1 MANLGEIQQAL
12 QQAGLDGWLLFDF
25 RGMNP
30 IARQVAALPEEGVF
44 SRRWAYWIP
53 ARGKATWLVHRI
65 EAGPFASS
73 GAPVYTYVT
82 WQELTRG
89 IHDLLGHSQRI
100 AMEFSPGGAIPYVG
114 RVDAG
119 TIDLIRGL
127 GVEIVSSAD
136 LVQWVQAR
144 WTPAQLAQHRVA
156 ARLLD
161 RIKDECFAWMAA
173 ELAGGRS
180 PGEVEGQQFVMRR
193 FAEEGLITDHPPIV
207 GINAHSGDPHYA
219 PTAQR
224 QFFLKPGDF
233 VLLDLWAKLDQPNAV
248 FADITWVAFAG
259 AEPPAAHR
267 QIFDIVAASRDA
279 AVRFI
284 QQRLAAGQQVQGFQ
298 VDDAA
303 RAVIQQAGY
312 GAAFFHRTG
321 HSIDTNG
328 HGNGVNMDNLETHD
342 ERRLIPGV
350 GFSIE
355 PGIYLADFGV
365 RSEINM
371 FVGDGFAEVTTQP
384 VQQAIVSLLAAE

>member
-1 MANLGEIQQAL
+1 MTNLAEIQKAL
-12 QQAGLDGWLLFDF
+12 QAADLDGWLLFDF

-30 IARQVAALPEEGVF
+30 IAAQVAGLPAEGVF

-53 ARGKATWLVHRI
+53 ARGEAARLVHRI
-65 EAGPFASS
+65 EAGPFVKAQE
-73 GAPVYTYVT
+73 PVHTYVT
-82 WQELTRG
+82 WQDLTRG
-89 IHDLLGHSQRI
+89 LQALLGPARRI
-100 AMEFSPGGAIPYVG
+100 AMEFSPGGAIPYVA

-127 GVEIVSSAD
+127 GVEVVSSAD

-144 WTPAQLAQHRVA
+144 WTPAQLAQHREA
-156 ARLLD
+156 ARLLNQ
-161 RIKDECFAWMAA
+161 IKDECFAWLAA
-173 ELAGGRS
+173 ELRAGRA

-193 FAEEGLITDHPPIV
+193 FAETGLITDHPPIV

-219 PTAQR
+219 PTVER
-224 QFFLKPGDF
+224 QFFLHAGDF
-233 VLLDLWAKLDQPNAV
+233 VLLDLWAKLDQPGAV

-259 AEPPAAHR
+259 AEAPAAQR
-267 QIFDIVAASRDA
+267 EIFAIVARARDA
-279 AVRFI
+279 AVQFI
-284 QQRLAAGQQVQGFQ
+284 QQRFAAGQRVQGFE
-298 VDDAA
+298 VDDAT
-303 RAVIQQAGY
+303 RAVIEQAGY

-342 ERRLIPGV
+342 ERTLIPGV

-355 PGIYLADFGV
+355 PGIYLAEFGV

-371 FVGDGFAEVTTQP
+371 IVGEGFAEVTTQP
-384 VQQAIVSLLAAE
+384 VQQAIVPLLSA

>member
-1 MANLGEIQQAL
+1 MTNLAEIQKAL
-12 QQAGLDGWLLFDF
+12 QAADLDGWLLFDF

-30 IARQVAALPEEGVF
+30 IAAQVAGLPAEGVF

-53 ARGKATWLVHRI
+53 ARGEAARLVHRI
-65 EAGPFASS
+65 EAGPFANAKEAVS
-73 GAPVYTYVT
+73 TYVT
-82 WQELTRG
+82 WQDLTRG
-89 IHDLLGHSQRI
+89 LQALLGPARRI
-100 AMEFSPGGAIPYVG
+100 AMEFSPGGAIPYVA

-127 GVEIVSSAD
+127 GVEVVSSAD

-144 WTPAQLAQHRVA
+144 WTPAQLAQHREA

-161 RIKDECFAWMAA
+161 QIKDECFAWLAA
-173 ELAGGRS
+173 ELRAGRA

-193 FAEEGLITDHPPIV
+193 FAETGLITDHPPIV

-219 PTAQR
+219 PTVQR
-224 QFFLKPGDF
+224 QFFLHAGDF
-233 VLLDLWAKLDQPNAV
+233 VLLDLWAKLDQPGAV

-259 AEPPAAHR
+259 AEAPAAQR
-267 QIFDIVAASRDA
+267 EIFAIVARARDA
-279 AVRFI
+279 AVQFI
-284 QQRLAAGQQVQGFQ
+284 QQRFAAGQRVQGFE
-298 VDDAA
+298 VDDAT
-303 RAVIQQAGY
+303 RAVIEEAGY

-321 HSIDTNG
+321 HSIDTSG

-342 ERRLIPGV
+342 ERTLIPGV

-355 PGIYLADFGV
+355 PGIYLAEFGV

-371 FVGDGFAEVTTQP
+371 IVGEGFAEVTTQP
-384 VQQAIVSLLAAE
+384 VQQAIVPLLSA

>member
-1 MANLGEIQQAL
+1 MTNLAEIQKAL
-12 QQAGLDGWLLFDF
+12 QAADLDGWLLFDF

-30 IARQVAALPEEGVF
+30 IAVQVAGLPAEGVF

-53 ARGKATWLVHRI
+53 ARGEAARLVHRI
-65 EAGPFASS
+65 EAGPFVKAQE
-73 GAPVYTYVT
+73 PVHTYVT
-82 WQELTRG
+82 WQDLTRG
-89 IHDLLGHSQRI
+89 LQALLGPARRI
-100 AMEFSPGGAIPYVG
+100 AMEFSPGGAIPYVA

-127 GVEIVSSAD
+127 GVEVVSSAD

-144 WTPAQLAQHRVA
+144 WTPAQLAQHREA
-156 ARLLD
+156 ARLLNQ
-161 RIKDECFAWMAA
+161 IKDECFAWLAA
-173 ELAGGRS
+173 ELRAGRA

-193 FAEEGLITDHPPIV
+193 FAETGLITDHPPIV

-219 PTAQR
+219 PTVER
-224 QFFLKPGDF
+224 QFFLHAGDF
-233 VLLDLWAKLDQPNAV
+233 VLLDLWAKLDQPGAV

-259 AEPPAAHR
+259 AEAPAAQR
-267 QIFDIVAASRDA
+267 EIFAIVARARDA
-279 AVRFI
+279 AVQFI
-284 QQRLAAGQQVQGFQ
+284 QQRFAAGQRVQGFE
-298 VDDAA
+298 VDDAT
-303 RAVIQQAGY
+303 RAVIEQAGY

-342 ERRLIPGV
+342 ERTLIPGV

-355 PGIYLADFGV
+355 PGIYLAEFGV

-371 FVGDGFAEVTTQP
+371 IVGEGFAEVTTQP
-384 VQQAIVSLLAAE
+384 VQQAIVPLLSA

>member
-1 MANLGEIQQAL
+1 MTNLAEIQKAL
-12 QQAGLDGWLLFDF
+12 QAADLDGWLLFDF

-30 IARQVAALPEEGVF
+30 IAVQVAGLPAEGVF

-53 ARGKATWLVHRI
+53 ARGEAARLVHRI
-65 EAGPFASS
+65 EAGPFVKAQE
-73 GAPVYTYVT
+73 PVHTYVT
-82 WQELTRG
+82 WQDLTRG
-89 IHDLLGHSQRI
+89 LQALLGPARRI
-100 AMEFSPGGAIPYVG
+100 AMEFSPGGAIPYVA

-127 GVEIVSSAD
+127 GVEVVSSAD

-144 WTPAQLAQHRVA
+144 WTPAQLAQHREA

-161 RIKDECFAWMAA
+161 QIKDECFAWLAA
-173 ELAGGRS
+173 ELRAGRA

-193 FAEEGLITDHPPIV
+193 FAETGLITDHPPIV

-219 PTAQR
+219 PTVER
-224 QFFLKPGDF
+224 QFFLHAGDF
-233 VLLDLWAKLDQPNAV
+233 VLLDLWAKLDQPGAV

-259 AEPPAAHR
+259 AEAPAAQR
-267 QIFDIVAASRDA
+267 EIFAIVARARDA
-279 AVRFI
+279 AVQFI
-284 QQRLAAGQQVQGFQ
+284 QQRFAAGQRVQGFE
-298 VDDAA
+298 VDDAT
-303 RAVIQQAGY
+303 RAVIEQAGY

-342 ERRLIPGV
+342 ERTLIPGV

-355 PGIYLADFGV
+355 PGIYLAEFGV
-365 RSEINM
+365 RSEINL
-371 FVGDGFAEVTTQP
+371 FVGDDFAEVTTQP
-384 VQQAIVSLLAAE
+384 VQQAIVPLLPA

>member
-1 MANLGEIQQAL
+1 MTNLAEIQKAL
-12 QQAGLDGWLLFDF
+12 QAADLDGWLLFDF

-30 IARQVAALPEEGVF
+30 IAVQVAGLPAEGVF

-53 ARGKATWLVHRI
+53 ARGEAARLVHRI
-65 EAGPFASS
+65 EAGPFVKAQE
-73 GAPVYTYVT
+73 PVHTYVT
-82 WQELTRG
+82 WQDLTRG
-89 IHDLLGHSQRI
+89 LQALLGPARRI
-100 AMEFSPGGAIPYVG
+100 AMEFSPGGAIPYVA

-127 GVEIVSSAD
+127 GVEVVSSAD

-144 WTPAQLAQHRVA
+144 WTPAQLAQHREA
-156 ARLLD
+156 ARLLNQ
-161 RIKDECFAWMAA
+161 IKDECFAWLAA
-173 ELAGGRS
+173 ELRAGHA

-193 FAEEGLITDHPPIV
+193 FAETGLITDHPPIV

-219 PTAQR
+219 PTVER
-224 QFFLKPGDF
+224 QFFLHAGDF
-233 VLLDLWAKLDQPNAV
+233 VLLDLWAKLDQPGAV

-259 AEPPAAHR
+259 AEAPAAQR
-267 QIFDIVAASRDA
+267 EIFAIVARARDA
-279 AVRFI
+279 AVQFI
-284 QQRLAAGQQVQGFQ
+284 QQRFAAGQRVQGFE
-298 VDDAA
+298 VDDAT
-303 RAVIQQAGY
+303 RAVIEQAGY

-342 ERRLIPGV
+342 ERTLIPGV

-355 PGIYLADFGV
+355 PGIYLAEFGV

-371 FVGDGFAEVTTQP
+371 IVGEGFAEVTTQP
-384 VQQAIVSLLAAE
+384 VQQAIVPLLSA

>member
-1 MANLGEIQQAL
+1 MTNLAEIQKAL
-12 QQAGLDGWLLFDF
+12 QAADLDGWLLFDF

-30 IARQVAALPEEGVF
+30 IAVQVAGLPAEGVF

-53 ARGKATWLVHRI
+53 ARGEAARLVHRI
-65 EAGPFASS
+65 EAGPFVKAQE
-73 GAPVYTYVT
+73 PVHTYVT
-82 WQELTRG
+82 WQDLTRG
-89 IHDLLGHSQRI
+89 LQALLGPARRI
-100 AMEFSPGGAIPYVG
+100 AMEFSPGGAIPYVA

-127 GVEIVSSAD
+127 GVEVVSSAD

-144 WTPAQLAQHRVA
+144 WTPAQLAQHREA

-161 RIKDECFAWMAA
+161 QIKDECFAWLAA
-173 ELAGGRS
+173 ELRAGRA

-193 FAEEGLITDHPPIV
+193 FAETGLITDHPPIV

-219 PTAQR
+219 PTVER
-224 QFFLKPGDF
+224 QFFLHAGDF
-233 VLLDLWAKLDQPNAV
+233 VLLDLWAKLDQPGAV

-259 AEPPAAHR
+259 AEAPAAQR
-267 QIFDIVAASRDA
+267 EIFAIVARARDA
-279 AVRFI
+279 AVQFI
-284 QQRLAAGQQVQGFQ
+284 QQRFAAGQRVQGFE
-298 VDDAA
+298 VDDAT
-303 RAVIQQAGY
+303 RAVIEQAGY

-342 ERRLIPGV
+342 ERTLIPGV

-355 PGIYLADFGV
+355 PGIYLAEFGV

-371 FVGDGFAEVTTQP
+371 IVGEGFAEVTTQP
-384 VQQAIVSLLAAE
+384 VQQAIVPLLSA

>member
-1 MANLGEIQQAL
+1 MTNLAEIQKAL
-12 QQAGLDGWLLFDF
+12 QAADLDGWLLFDF

-30 IARQVAALPEEGVF
+30 IAVQVAGLPAEGVF

-53 ARGKATWLVHRI
+53 ARGEAARLVHRI
-65 EAGPFASS
+65 EAGPFVKAQE
-73 GAPVYTYVT
+73 PVHTYVT
-82 WQELTRG
+82 WQDLTRG
-89 IHDLLGHSQRI
+89 LQALLGPARRI
-100 AMEFSPGGAIPYVG
+100 AMEFSPGGAIPYVA

-127 GVEIVSSAD
+127 GVEVVSSAD

-144 WTPAQLAQHRVA
+144 WTPAQLAQHREA
-156 ARLLD
+156 ARLLNQ
-161 RIKDECFAWMAA
+161 IKDECFAWLAA
-173 ELAGGRS
+173 ELRAGRA

-193 FAEEGLITDHPPIV
+193 FAETGLITDHPPIV

-219 PTAQR
+219 PTVER
-224 QFFLKPGDF
+224 QFFLHAGDF
-233 VLLDLWAKLDQPNAV
+233 VLLDLWAKLDQPGAV

-259 AEPPAAHR
+259 AEAPAAQR
-267 QIFDIVAASRDA
+267 EIFAIVARARDA
-279 AVRFI
+279 AVQFI
-284 QQRLAAGQQVQGFQ
+284 QQRFAAGQRVQGFE
-298 VDDAA
+298 VDDAT
-303 RAVIQQAGY
+303 RAVIAEAGY

-342 ERRLIPGV
+342 ERTLIPGV

-355 PGIYLADFGV
+355 PGIYLAEFGV

-371 FVGDGFAEVTTQP
+371 IVGEGFAEVTTQP
-384 VQQAIVSLLAAE
+384 VQQAIVPLLPA

>member
-1 MANLGEIQQAL
+1 MTNLAEIQKAL
-12 QQAGLDGWLLFDF
+12 QAADLDGWLLFDF

-30 IARQVAALPEEGVF
+30 IAAQVAGLPAEGVF

-53 ARGKATWLVHRI
+53 ARGEAARLVHRI
-65 EAGPFASS
+65 EAGPFAK
-73 GAPVYTYVT
+73 AQEPVHTYVT
-82 WQELTRG
+82 WQDLTHG
-89 IHDLLGHSQRI
+89 LQALLGPARRI
-100 AMEFSPGGAIPYVG
+100 AMEFSPGGAIPYVA

-127 GVEIVSSAD
+127 GVEVVSSAD

-144 WTPAQLAQHRVA
+144 WTPAQLAQHREA

-161 RIKDECFAWMAA
+161 QIKDECFAWLAA
-173 ELAGGRS
+173 ELRAGRA

-193 FAEEGLITDHPPIV
+193 FAETGLITDHPPIV

-219 PTAQR
+219 PTVER
-224 QFFLKPGDF
+224 QFFLHAGDF
-233 VLLDLWAKLDQPNAV
+233 VLLDLWAKLDQPDAV

-259 AEPPAAHR
+259 AEAPAAQR
-267 QIFDIVAASRDA
+267 EIFAIVARARDA
-279 AVRFI
+279 AVQFI
-284 QQRLAAGQQVQGFQ
+284 QQRFAAGQRVQGFE
-298 VDDAA
+298 VDDAT
-303 RAVIQQAGY
+303 RAVIEQAGY

-342 ERRLIPGV
+342 ERTLIPGI

-371 FVGDGFAEVTTQP
+371 IVGEGFAEVTTQP
-384 VQQAIVSLLAAE
+384 VQQAIVPLLSA

>member
-1 MANLGEIQQAL
+1 MTNLAEIQKAL
-12 QQAGLDGWLLFDF
+12 QAADLDGWLLFDF

-30 IARQVAALPEEGVF
+30 IAAQVAGLPAEGVF

-53 ARGKATWLVHRI
+53 ARGEAARLVHRI
-65 EAGPFASS
+65 EAGPFANAKEAVS
-73 GAPVYTYVT
+73 TYVT
-82 WQELTRG
+82 WQDLTRG
-89 IHDLLGHSQRI
+89 LQALLGPARRI
-100 AMEFSPGGAIPYVG
+100 AMEFSPGGAIPYVA

-127 GVEIVSSAD
+127 GVEVVSSAD

-144 WTPAQLAQHRVA
+144 WTPAQLAQHREA

-161 RIKDECFAWMAA
+161 QIKDECFAWLAA
-173 ELAGGRS
+173 ELRAGRA

-193 FAEEGLITDHPPIV
+193 FAETGLVTDHPPIV

-219 PTAQR
+219 PTVQR
-224 QFFLKPGDF
+224 QFFLHAGDF
-233 VLLDLWAKLDQPNAV
+233 VLLDLWAKLDQPGAV

-259 AEPPAAHR
+259 AEAPAAQR
-267 QIFDIVAASRDA
+267 EIFAIVARARDA
-279 AVRFI
+279 AVQFI
-284 QQRLAAGQQVQGFQ
+284 QQRFAAGQRVQGFE
-298 VDDAA
+298 VDDAT
-303 RAVIQQAGY
+303 RAVIEEAGY

-321 HSIDTNG
+321 HSIDTSG

-342 ERRLIPGV
+342 ERTLIPGV

-355 PGIYLADFGV
+355 PGIYLAEFGV

-371 FVGDGFAEVTTQP
+371 IVGEGFAEVTTQP
-384 VQQAIVSLLAAE
+384 VQQAIVPLLSA

>member
-1 MANLGEIQQAL
+1 MTNLAEIQKAL
-12 QQAGLDGWLLFDF
+12 RAADLDGWLLFDF

-30 IARQVAALPEEGVF
+30 IAVQVAGLPAEGVF

-53 ARGKATWLVHRI
+53 ARGEAARLVHRI
-65 EAGPFASS
+65 EAGPFVKAQE
-73 GAPVYTYVT
+73 PVHTYVT
-82 WQELTRG
+82 WQDLTRG
-89 IHDLLGHSQRI
+89 LQALLGPARRI
-100 AMEFSPGGAIPYVG
+100 AMEFSPGGAIPYVA

-127 GVEIVSSAD
+127 GVEVVSSAD

-144 WTPAQLAQHRVA
+144 WTPAQLAQHREA
-156 ARLLD
+156 ARLLNQ
-161 RIKDECFAWMAA
+161 IKDECFAWLAA
-173 ELAGGRS
+173 ELRAGRA

-193 FAEEGLITDHPPIV
+193 FAETGLITDHPPIV

-219 PTAQR
+219 PTVER
-224 QFFLKPGDF
+224 QFFLHAGDF
-233 VLLDLWAKLDQPNAV
+233 VLLDLWAKLDQPGAV

-259 AEPPAAHR
+259 AEAPAAQR
-267 QIFDIVAASRDA
+267 EIFAIVARARDA
-279 AVRFI
+279 AVQFI
-284 QQRLAAGQQVQGFQ
+284 QQRFAAGQRVQGFE
-298 VDDAA
+298 VDDAT
-303 RAVIQQAGY
+303 RAVIEQAGY

-342 ERRLIPGV
+342 ERTLIPGV

-355 PGIYLADFGV
+355 PGIYLAEFGV

-371 FVGDGFAEVTTQP
+371 IVGEGFAEVTTQP
-384 VQQAIVSLLAAE
+384 VQQAIVPLLSA